1 MSESFE
7 SEAAVIHDPASMAQE
22 REFYKY
28 CQLPQ
33 RPGLLHRPPTTP
45 SSEEAEEE
53 LPQSSQ
59 DTTLTALAQLG
70 ALRLNARRCMISLFD
85 RHTQYI
91 LAEATRTLS
100 LQDDRVHKD
109 GDALWLGSSAIQKCD
124 GVCHYVCDYEQLN
137 AGEESPSNGGGPF
150 ALVIPD
156 MTKDD
161 RTKNRGYVVNAPSL
175 RFYAGVPIFSR
186 RGIVI
191 GAFAIS
197 DGQTR
202 PGLDDLELRFMK
214 DTAAA
219 IMNHLEMVRSQQQNL
234 RGANMIAGLG
244 RFLEGGLSLP
254 LGLRSKSTDNRD
266 LSDKQLHLRWN
277 HATRAPGFSS
287 PRDPRERRDSRE
299 SKEPSAPKEASS
311 PSGSY
316 LNATSQN
323 MANGEKGYEGS
334 RTADNASSKKSPLSK
349 TLSSGTRE
357 ILNRAA
363 HALRE
368 SLDVEGVVFFD
379 ASVRSYG
386 GLMQS
391 GEARHSDLEIST
403 TSGSG
408 ESGSDSEHSTVG
420 HSSTE
425 TDESALCEVLSLSTD
440 PEDASF
446 PIGSFHESYLRSL
459 LHHHPRGGIF
469 NVDENGWVSS
479 SEGSDGAT
487 GNTLTRDIVYR
498 RREATQGGKNGLR
511 SKRQK
516 LTSRDECKALHKV
529 FPQARSVLLFPVWD
543 SRRNRWFSGLFAWT
557 TSPRAFSSRGEL
569 AYLYAFTNSIMA
581 EIHRLDIELANK
593 ANRTLVSSISHE
605 LRSPLH
611 GILGSTEL
619 LTDSSMT
626 PPQVALVQTIEN
638 CGRSLR
644 DIINNML
651 DFAKIN
657 QFTRKSRSG
666 RLKAGP
672 ALARRQANSG
682 RALAKKRPS
691 EGIVNLITDVQLD
704 SVLEEVM
711 DTVFAGHCF
720 ATTTGFLAQ
729 GGPVLTDQDKDGDYL
744 MGNTPQKPRT
754 NEPLTVIYDVEPGMT
769 WLFETQAGVWRRI
782 LMNIFGNALKYTRS
796 GHIVVSLKSANSAG
810 TKPKRIP
817 FGDPFKHEVAGIVL
831 SVKDTGQGI
840 DKEYLKSNIFKPFS
854 QEDPLSPGSGLGLS
868 IVYQAVQTMGGKID
882 INSTRGI
889 GTEVTV
895 SVDLLRSPS
904 PASSSDREARTIHKA
919 QQFSR
924 GKSIG
929 LLGFNGPERAKDEG
943 LALLRTSL
951 SSICQ
956 DHLGMQVGMVSWD
969 SSDAPLYDVYLVQHS
984 DFGRVD
990 STWASMAGKALTTGQ
1005 EPKGRPPVVVVCP
1018 TPQEA
1023 QKMATTG
1030 YRSPSSAIYEFVSQ
1044 PCGPTKIA
1052 TAVMTCIQ
1060 RREQQQTQSVTAK
1073 MDATLEEEP
1082 GTQPTK
1088 FTAAYHASTTDVQ
1101 TKTSSGMDIALTT
1114 STTMVSTTT
1123 SSKGD
1128 SVTKILAIE
1137 TTKRAPAVLLVDDNE
1152 VNLKLLVAFMKKAK
1166 LSYFTATNG
1175 LEALEA
1181 FKANAGL
1188 IQIIL
1193 MDISMPVMDGLE
1205 STRQIRLFE
1214 KAQQELSPT
1223 SMPTAKPA
1231 VIIALTGL
1239 GSATVRHEALT
1250 HGVDLFLSKPVRFQ
1264 ELIKHIGELVH

>member
-1 MSESFE
+1 
-7 SEAAVIHDPASMAQE
+7 MAQE

-45 SSEEAEEE
+45 SSEEAEDE

-100 LQDDRVHKD
+100 LQDDRVHQD
-109 GDALWLGSSAIQKCD
+109 GDALWLGSSAIPKCD
-124 GVCHYVCDYEQLN
+124 GVCHYVCDYDQLN
-137 AGEESPSNGGGPF
+137 AGQEAPRDGGGHF

-161 RTKNRGYVVNAPSL
+161 RTRQRGYVVNAPYL
-175 RFYAGVPIFSR
+175 RFYAGVPIHSR

-191 GAFAIS
+191 GAFAVS
-197 DGQTR
+197 DGETR
-202 PGLDDLELRFMK
+202 AGLDELELRFLK

-254 LGLRSKSTDNRD
+254 LGLRSKSADNWE
-266 LSDKQLHLRWN
+266 LSDKQMHLRWN
-277 HATRAPGFSS
+277 PASRTPGYSS
-287 PRDPRERRDSRE
+287 PRESRDHRE
-299 SKEPSAPKEASS
+299 SKETGTPKEASS
-311 PSGSY
+311 PSASS
-316 LNATSQN
+316 LNAGLENTPN
-323 MANGEKGYEGS
+323 RGKAHDATRATE
-334 RTADNASSKKSPLSK
+334 NATSKKSPLNK

-363 HALRE
+363 YDLRE

-425 TDESALCEVLSLSTD
+425 TDESALCEVLSLSTT
-440 PEDASF
+440 PEEATI
-446 PIGSFHESYLRSL
+446 PIGSFDESYLRSL

-469 NVDENGWVSS
+469 NIDENGWVSS

-487 GNTLTRDIVYR
+487 GSTLTREIVYR
-498 RREATQGGKNGLR
+498 RREATHGGKNGLR

-516 LTSRDECKALHKV
+516 LTSREECKALHKV
-529 FPQARSVLLFPVWD
+529 FPHARSVILFPVWD
-543 SRRNRWFSGLFAWT
+543 SRRNRWFSGVFAWT

-619 LTDSSMT
+619 LSDSSMT

-638 CGRSLR
+638 CGRSLL

-657 QFTRKSRSG
+657 QFTRKSRTG

-672 ALARRQANSG
+672 ALTRRQANSG
-682 RALAKKRPS
+682 RALANKGPS

-704 SVLEEVM
+704 TVLEEVM

-729 GGPVLTDQDKDGDYL
+729 GGPVLTDQDRDGDYL
-744 MGNTPQKPRT
+744 MSNTPQRPRA
-754 NEPLTVIYDVEPGMT
+754 NEPLTVIYDVEPGLA

-796 GHIVVSLKSANSAG
+796 GHIVVSLKSPASN
-810 TKPKRIP
+810 TKAKRIP
-817 FGDPFKHEVAGIVL
+817 FTDPFKHELAGIVL

-882 INSTRGI
+882 INSTRGM

-904 PASSSDREARTIHKA
+904 PGPNSDKETRTINKA

-929 LLGFNGPERAKDEG
+929 LLGFGGSEKAKDEG

-951 SSICQ
+951 TSICQ
-956 DHLGMQVGMVSWD
+956 DHLGMQVGLVPWD
-969 SSDAPLYDVYLVQHS
+969 SGDAPLYDVYLVQHS
-984 DFGRVD
+984 DFDHVD
-990 STWASMAGKALTTGQ
+990 STWASITGRALTTGQ

-1023 QKMATTG
+1023 QKMAATG

-1044 PCGPTKIA
+1044 PCGPTKMA

-1073 MDATLEEEP
+1073 VDATLEEKP

-1088 FTAAYHASTTDVQ
+1088 FTAAYHATTTDVQ

-1137 TTKRAPAVLLVDDNE
+1137 TTKRAPSVLLVDDNE

-1175 LEALEA
+1175 LEALEV
-1181 FKANAGL
+1181 FKANAGQ

-1214 KAQQELSPT
+1214 EAQQELSPT
-1223 SMPTAKPA
+1223 SVPAAKPA

-1250 HGVDLFLSKPVRFQ
+1250 HGVDIFLSKPVRFQ